1 MAQDCGCRRCFSR
14 RRREAPPKRL
24 EEERQLCVVRPRPL
38 PEDDVDDGE
47 DDEVA
52 KEVID
57 SFNNGGDLAARLPC
71 PNSLRGRRYAAT
83 TKKRKVYVGNSAA

>member
-38 PEDDVDDGE
+38 PVEDV

-57 SFNNGGDLAARLPC
+57 SFNNGGDLAAHLPC

-83 TKKRKVYVGNSAA
+83 TKMESVRW